1 MNTRTLIRRALL
13 SGLVALWALSGC
25 GSGDTARTTEE
36 PVHLTRCPSC
46 QSLEDYLKT
55 STIRMLQDSY
65 HPGVDKSPPL
75 LLLPGDPGR
84 DGTSPPL
91 PAIEQGASEAYS
103 PTNIQESGVDEP
115 DIVKTDGEYVY
126 VLSGGLFLIYAATPP
141 VEAREVSRTELGGQA
156 LAMFVTPDAAVVFTT
171 PSWWGPVLL
180 EGDVTDHAYYG
191 LKITILD
198 LTDRENPTLLREL
211 SVQGGFVSARRIE
224 SLVHVVVSSYL
235 SIPSLDYG
243 LGLNENVERVRK
255 APLDSWIPQVLDVV
269 HQGQGQ
275 VASTRPISACEN
287 FYLPGRRD
295 VGPLLTVLSLDLQT
309 PLAPPGEASIPSPA
323 GSAYASSESIY
334 VSHAVF
340 SPPDYRARTAIHK
353 FDISGNSAGAVYR
366 ASGTVDGWLL
376 NQFSMGEKDGFL
388 RVATTEN
395 SWGWGDAATPS
406 ASNSLFVLEEDGAD
420 LRVVGQVRNIAPDEQ
435 IYAARFLGDVG
446 FMVTFEIID
455 PLFTFDLSDPTN
467 PRLMGELEVPGY
479 SAYIHPAGPD
489 HLLTIGQDTETDGN
503 VAWFR
508 GMQISLYDISDLA
521 DPRLTQMQ
529 ILGTQGTRSEALYDH
544 KAFNY
549 FPPKEV
555 LAFPIHLYEGGASG
569 RAYGRLTFVGFLVY
583 GVDLLQGYS
592 LMGRIDH
599 DDLYTENPDCTYK
612 TMRRT
617 VIIGDSIYTI
627 SGAGMRI
634 HALDDLTHAQA
645 SIPFPECGGEGVV
658 IPLPGPAPF
667 GESR

>member
-1 MNTRTLIRRALL
+1 MNTKTLIHRALL

-25 GSGDTARTTEE
+25 GSGDTARSTGE

-55 STIRMLQDSY
+55 STIRMLRGSY
-65 HPGVDKSPPL
+65 AGVDGLPL
-75 LLLPGDPGR
+75 VRLPGDPGWN
-84 DGTSPPL
+84 DAAPPL
-91 PAIEQGASEAYS
+91 PAMEQGASETYS
-103 PTNIQESGVDEP
+103 STNIQEDGVDEP

-141 VEAREVSRTELGGQA
+141 AEAREVSRTELDGQA
-156 LAMFVTPDAAVVFTT
+156 LAMFVTPEAAVIFTT

-180 EGDVTDHAYYG
+180 EGDVTDEPYYG
-191 LKITILD
+191 LKISILD
-198 LTDRENPTLLREL
+198 LADKQSPVLLREL
-211 SVQGGFVSARRIE
+211 SVQGGFVSARRID
-224 SLVHVVVSSYL
+224 SAVHVVVASYL
-235 SIPSLDYG
+235 NIPPLDYG
-243 LGLNENVERVRK
+243 LELADNVERIRR
-255 APLDSWIPQVLDVV
+255 ASLDSWIPQVLDVV

-275 VASTRPISACEN
+275 GASSRPISACEN

-295 VGPLLTVLSLDLQT
+295 VGPLLTVLSLDLRT
-309 PLAPPGEASIPSPA
+309 PLAPPGEATIPSPA
-323 GSAYASSESIY
+323 GSSYASSESIY
-334 VSHAVF
+334 VSHADF
-340 SPPDYRARTAIHK
+340 SPPDYRSRTAIHK
-353 FDISGNSAGAVYR
+353 FDIGGDSAAAVYR

-395 SWGWGDAATPS
+395 SWGWRDVGTPT
-406 ASNSLFVLEEDGAD
+406 ASNNLFVLEEDGAD
-420 LRVVGQVRNIAPDEQ
+420 LRVVGQVRNLAPDEQ

-455 PLFTFDLSDPTN
+455 PLFTFDLSDPYN

-503 VAWFR
+503 VAWFL
-508 GMQISLYDISDLA
+508 GMQISLYDISDLS
-521 DPRLTQMQ
+521 DPKLTQMQ
-529 ILGTQGTRSEALYDH
+529 ILGTQGTWSEVLHEH

-549 FPPKEV
+549 FPPREV
-555 LAFPIHLYEGGASG
+555 LAFPIHLHEGGGSG
-569 RAYGRLTFVGFLVY
+569 RGHGRLTFEGFLVY
-583 GVDLLQGYS
+583 EVDLSQGYS

-599 DDLYTENPDCTYK
+599 DDLYAENPDCSYK
-612 TMRRT
+612 KMRRT
-617 VIIGDSIYTI
+617 LIIGDSIYTI

-634 HALDDLTHAQA
+634 HALDDLTHDQA
-645 SIPFPECGGEGVV
+645 SIPFPECEDSGGV
-658 IPLPGPAPF
+658 IPLPGPAP
-667 GESR
+667 GQEG